1 MTSLTIPRVVA
12 VTGASGYIGERLV
25 ERLLA
30 EPGIHRVV
38 GIDVRPS
45 PLEHEKL
52 VSVQQDIGAPLDVL
66 FRRNRVEAVVHLA
79 FVLRQLRDRE
89 ESRRINVG
97 GASNVLWACE
107 AAGVRRIVLMSSS
120 TVYGPHPDNEELLTE
135 DAPLRPPAGFN
146 YAEDKV
152 QTEWFYRNYAA
163 HRRQA
168 QVSVLRGCVVM
179 GPMVDNFITQ
189 ALNKPILIGVG
200 RDDPEMQFVHEEDLT
215 EILWRFVS
223 ESHPGVF
230 NVAGP
235 GTVPWSAVVRMGK
248 KRMLRFSARTAYAI
262 TNLSWRLR
270 VQNDA
275 PGVGLDYIRWP
286 WTVNTDRLQKELGYT
301 FKHSS
306 MGAVQSYL
314 GPSPERRESLLADG
328 PPNASATP
336 DETDIGHDAAPD
348 ALSVEPEAPDA
359 KPGA

>member
-1 MTSLTIPRVVA
+1 MTSPTIPRVVA

-25 ERLLA
+25 ERLLS
-30 EPGIHRVV
+30 EPGVERVIGV
-38 GIDVRPS
+38 DIKPS

-52 VSVQQDIGAPLDVL
+52 LSIQQDITAPLDVL
-66 FRRNRVEAVVHLA
+66 FRRTRVEAVVHLA

-89 ESRRINVG
+89 ESKRINVG

-107 AAGVRRIVLMSSS
+107 AAHVRKIVLMSSS
-120 TVYGPHPDNEELLTE
+120 TVYGPHADNDDLLTE

-146 YAEDKV
+146 YAVDKAR
-152 QTEWFYRNYAA
+152 TEWFYRDYAR
-163 HRRQA
+163 HRRQT

-189 ALNKPILIGVG
+189 ALNKLVLIGVG
-200 RDDPEMQFVHEEDLT
+200 GDDPPMQFLHEEDLL

-223 ESHPGVF
+223 ESHPGTF

-235 GTVPWSAVVRMGK
+235 GTVTWSEVVAMAK
-248 KRMLRFSARTAYAI
+248 KRMLRFSARAAYAL

-275 PGVGLDYIRWP
+275 PGVGLDYVRWP
-286 WTVNTDRLQKELGYT
+286 WTVSTERLEKELNYT

-306 MGAVQSYL
+306 ASAIRSYL
-314 GPSPERRESLLADG
+314 GPPPEIPLTLLPPVAPKAD
-328 PPNASATP
+328 A
-336 DETDIGHDAAPD
+336 
-348 ALSVEPEAPDA
+348 SVEPEDRA
-359 KPGA
+359 GA

>member
-1 MTSLTIPRVVA
+1 MTNSSVPRVVA

-30 EPGIHRVV
+30 EPDIKRVV
-38 GIDVRPS
+38 GIDIRPS
-45 PLEHEKL
+45 ALENEKL
-52 VSVQQDIGAPLDVL
+52 VSVQQDIGAPLDAL

-79 FVLRQLRDRE
+79 FVLRQLRDRK
-89 ESRRINVG
+89 ESRRVNVG

-107 AAGVRRIVLMSSS
+107 ATGVRRIVLMSSA
-120 TVYGPHPDNEELLTE
+120 TVYGAHPDNDEMLKE

-146 YAEDKV
+146 YAEDKARV
-152 QTEWFYRNYAA
+152 EWFYRNYAA
-163 HRRQA
+163 HRRQS

-189 ALNKPILIGVG
+189 ALNKPFLLGVG
-200 RDDPEMQFVHEEDLT
+200 LDDPEMQFVHEQDLT
-215 EILWRFVS
+215 QILWRFVS

-235 GTVPWSAVVRMGK
+235 GTVAWSSVVRMGK
-248 KRMLRFSARTAYAI
+248 KRLLRLSARTAYAL
-262 TNLSWRLR
+262 TNLSWRLH

-286 WTVNTDRLQKELGYT
+286 WTVSTDRLQQELRYT

-306 MGAVQSYL
+306 MAAVQSYL
-314 GPSPERRESLLADG
+314 WPVQVPPPSAPPPADPAPEG
-328 PPNASATP
+328 
-336 DETDIGHDAAPD
+336 
-348 ALSVEPEAPDA
+348 EPKARL
-359 KPGA
+359 GA

>member
-1 MTSLTIPRVVA
+1 MTTPLIPRVVA
-12 VTGASGYIGERLV
+12 VTGASGYIGGRLV

-30 EPGIHRVV
+30 EPAIKRVV
-38 GIDVRPS
+38 GIDIRPS
-45 PLEHEKL
+45 PLENEKL
-52 VSVQQDIGAPLDVL
+52 VSVQQDIGSPLDAL

-107 AAGVRRIVLMSSS
+107 ATGVRRIVLMSSS
-120 TVYGPHPDNEELLTE
+120 TVYGAHPDNGEMLTE

-146 YAEDKV
+146 YAEDKARA
-152 QTEWFYRNYAA
+152 EWFYRNYAA
-163 HRRQA
+163 HRRQS

-189 ALNKPILIGVG
+189 ALNKPFLLGVG
-200 RDDPEMQFVHEEDLT
+200 QDDPEMQFVHEQDLT
-215 EILWRFVS
+215 QILWRFVS

-235 GTVPWSAVVRMGK
+235 GTVAWSSVVRMGK
-248 KRMLRFSARTAYAI
+248 KRLLRFSARTAYAL
-262 TNLSWRLR
+262 TNLSWRLH

-275 PGVGLDYIRWP
+275 PGVGLDYVRWP
-286 WTVNTDRLQKELGYT
+286 WTVSTDRLQKELGYT

-306 MGAVQSYL
+306 MAAMQSYL
-314 GPSPERRESLLADG
+314 EPAPKVQVPPPSAPPPAEPAPEGE
-328 PPNASATP
+328 
-336 DETDIGHDAAPD
+336 
-348 ALSVEPEAPDA
+348 
-359 KPGA
+359 PGAGPGA